1 MLRVGLIAVFLFIA
15 LVLVG
20 AAAFWKASAPEPVD
34 RSAVG
39 SQPQPEPA
47 AEVKADPTAAIE
59 AAIRKHDDATIR
71 RELAGNVDLEKVD
84 ADGETLLNKAVL
96 FGTPEI
102 VDLLLRAGADPD
114 APGKNGL
121 GPLAVAALAGH
132 HEMLQML
139 MDARS
144 RRHAA
149 AAASAP
155 QRFEPPQAAA
165 VAAAENLPRGSGL
178 APTAIRREP
187 APAPQFR
194 PPPPKAAPPA
204 AR

>member
-1 MLRVGLIAVFLFIA
+1 MLRVGLIAVSLFIA
-15 LVLVG
+15 LALAG
-20 AAAFWKASAPEPVD
+20 AATFWKAWAPEPIVRD
-34 RSAVG
+34 AAG

-47 AEVKADPTAAIE
+47 AEVEADPLSAID
-59 AAIRKHDDATIR
+59 AAIRKHDSDAIR
-71 RELAGNVDLEKVD
+71 RKLAQNIDLESVD
-84 ADGETLLNKAVL
+84 AEGETLLNKAVL

-132 HEMLQML
+132 HDMLQML

-149 AAASAP
+149 SAASA
-155 QRFEPPQAAA
+155 RFEPPQAAA
-165 VAAAENLPRGSGL
+165 AVAAAANSPRGGGL
-178 APTAIRREP
+178 APTEIRP